1 MGRKAKEKVQ
11 NVSAL
16 LPTLN
21 AVNAQRAGH
30 EEEEEEEE
38 EEGGEDEY
46 RDAAEH
52 MDVPHPSSPTLSPK
66 LTFRP
71 TL

>member
-1 MGRKAKEKVQ
+1 MVQ

-30 EEEEEEEE
+30 EEEEERGVEWI
-38 EEGGEDEY
+38 
-46 RDAAEH
+46 
-52 MDVPHPSSPTLSPK
+52 
-66 LTFRP
+66 
-71 TL
+71 